1 VKDLV
6 TNKLKVGKVGA
17 TALRGIQVYRPT
29 VAPAEVAANTISAQ
43 TFTVTGLSKSDSIEV
58 NPGVNTI
65 GVAGAYVSA
74 DNTLTVVFVNPTVG
88 AITPAS
94 SEWQVIATR
103 S

>member
-1 VKDLV
+1 MTEQRLK
-6 TNKLKVGKVGA
+6 KLKVGKEGA
-17 TALRGIQVYRPT
+17 TELTGIQVYRST
-29 VAPAEVAANTISAQ
+29 IAPSQVSASSISAQ
-43 TFTVTGLSKSDSIEV
+43 TFTIAGLKTSDTVEV

-74 DNTLTVVFVNPTVG
+74 ADTLTVVFVNPTAG

-94 SEWQVIATR
+94 STWQVIATR